1 MMATSRHL
9 SHVRIVGAGLIGSSI
24 GLALRLQNVSVTM
37 VDSNPSSQALA
48 QDLMGE
54 QDLSTPIDLVVVATP
69 PAELATVLLN
79 EFYQN
84 PDVTFIDVASVKN
97 KVLLEIEA
105 SELPKGLFMATHPMA
120 GREVG
125 GAKSAR
131 ADLFQGRIW
140 SYDPIGANERAIEQG
155 LALIELCGAS
165 AYEIASKE
173 HDEAVALV
181 SHLPQ
186 LISSLL
192 AGQLDGRV
200 GDRALDLAGAGL
212 RDTTRIAA
220 SSPELWS
227 DILSSNSSAL
237 KPLLESLTKELQG
250 LIERLDDGAFL
261 AQFIEKGNRGRAAI
275 PGKHGGAARSY
286 SYLAVVIDDKP
297 GQLAALFDECALAGV
312 NVEDLTIE
320 HSPEQSTGL
329 ITLALSALDA
339 EKLSSHLQAAQWKV
353 HTPQ

>member
-1 MMATSRHL
+1 MRATNRHL

-24 GLALRLQNVSVTM
+24 GLALRAQDISVTM

-48 QDLMGE
+48 QDLMGD
-54 QDLSTPIDLVVVATP
+54 QDLSKEINLVVLATP
-69 PAELATVLLN
+69 PAELASVLLN
-79 EFYQN
+79 EFHQN
-84 PDVTFIDVASVKN
+84 PNATFIDVASVKN

-105 SELPKGLFMATHPMA
+105 SELPRELFMATHPMA

-140 SYDPIGANERAIEQG
+140 SYDPIGAGQRAIEQG

-165 AYEIASKE
+165 AYEIASRD
-173 HDEAVALV
+173 HDQAVALV

-186 LISSLL
+186 LIASIL
-192 AGQLDGRV
+192 AGQLDGRA
-200 GDRALDLAGAGL
+200 GERALDLAGAGL

-227 DILSSNSSAL
+227 DILSSNSAAL
-237 KPLLESLTKELQG
+237 KPLLESLAQDLKE
-250 LIERLDDGAFL
+250 LIERLEDEPFL
-261 AQFIEKGNRGRAAI
+261 TQFIEKGNRGRAAI

-329 ITLALSALDA
+329 ITLALSAVDA
-339 EKLSSHLQAAQWKV
+339 EKLSIHLQAAQWKV